1 MKTIYNFSFTKSIN
15 TKILYPK
22 NLYELKKY
30 IKKKFSIIGNLRSY
44 GDTALGRY
52 KHVSLLNFKKIINFD
67 KQKKIIEV
75 EAGLL
80 LSNLLKYTL
89 KHNLVLPC
97 MPGCKYVTIGGMIAN
112 NISGKLI
119 KKNRIKY
126 FIQSLKI
133 INDKGKMIECSK
145 SKNKKLFELTIGG
158 KGRTG
163 PIMSAV
169 INLRKISSD
178 KFIEKN
184 ISFKNFLE
192 FKKNLIFLKK
202 YNYCVVWLD
211 FSSILFKG
219 VFFFGNH
226 LKEKKNNLSFNF
238 KDINLPNF
246 LLLIISRLVTSHL
259 FVKLF
264 NFAFFQKINF
274 SPNRVVGIN
283 SFLFPQNKIKN
294 WNWIF
299 KNYGFI
305 QFQIYFKISKLN
317 KIVNFLKI
325 NLLKK
330 NIYSNFAV
338 LKFHGINQVSLSLDF
353 PIKKNKNEINNFI
366 NEFVNKYQ
374 LEVEL
379 SKDISIK
386 KINKITLKHNQIF
399 NNRYKRFFIKN
410 FRSNIFERIVVK

>member
-1 MKTIYNFSFTKSIN
+1 MKTIHNFSFTRSVN
-15 TKILYPK
+15 TKVFYLK
-22 NLYELKKY
+22 NLNELKKN
-30 IKKKFSIIGNLRSY
+30 IKTKFSIIGNLRSY
-44 GDTALGRY
+44 GDTAIGRY
-52 KHVSLLNFKKIINFD
+52 KHISLLNFKKIINFN

-80 LSNLLKYTL
+80 LSEFLKYTL

-119 KKNRIKY
+119 KKNKIKY

-133 INDKGKMIECSK
+133 INDKGKIIECSK

-163 PIMSAV
+163 PIISAV
-169 INLRKISSD
+169 INLSKINSD
-178 KFIEKN
+178 KFVEKN

-192 FKKNLIFLKK
+192 FKKNLVFLKK

-211 FSSILFKG
+211 FSSIFFKG

-226 LKEKKNNLSFNF
+226 LKVKKKNLSFNF
-238 KDINLPNF
+238 NDINLPNF
-246 LLLIISRLVTSHL
+246 LLLIISWLVTSQL
-259 FVKLF
+259 FVRLF
-264 NFAFFQKINF
+264 NFVFFKKFNFFQ
-274 SPNRVVGIN
+274 NRVIGIN
-283 SFLFPQNKIKN
+283 SFSFPQNKIKN
-294 WNWIF
+294 WNWLF
-299 KNYGFI
+299 KNSGFI
-305 QFQIYFKISKLN
+305 QFQIYFKTSKLN

-325 NLLKK
+325 NLQKK
-330 NIYSNFAV
+330 NIYSNFAI

-353 PIKKNKNEINNFI
+353 PIKKNKNKIDNFI
-366 NEFVNKYQ
+366 NDFVNKYQ